1 MFGQGNPASHHQKSC
16 QKSGHFGRKS
26 LEICQALLPGLRE
39 ERSDLA
45 RSKNE
50 AALGFKIGYPL
61 QSSGQKSLF
70 YGKIMG
76 KYIIGKSHVTA
87 GFNGKIIEVNGG
99 SSMAMVDS
107 RRVVWF
113 ARNDEVSQ

>member
-1 MFGQGNPASHHQKSC
+1 
-16 QKSGHFGRKS
+16 
-26 LEICQALLPGLRE
+26 
-39 ERSDLA
+39 
-45 RSKNE
+45 
-50 AALGFKIGYPL
+50 
-61 QSSGQKSLF
+61 
-70 YGKIMG
+70 MG